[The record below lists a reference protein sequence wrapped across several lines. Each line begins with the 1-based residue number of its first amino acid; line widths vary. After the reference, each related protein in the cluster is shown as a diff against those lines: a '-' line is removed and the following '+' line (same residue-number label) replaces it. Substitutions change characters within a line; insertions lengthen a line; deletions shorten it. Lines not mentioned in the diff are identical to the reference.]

1 MTKKEQ
7 KELGRVLMASVDDYS
22 QLTLYLVNHKTK
34 EIQEITDEPVNIL
47 IKVMTIS
54 DEDLPDMDVEIG
66 IVTDENLY

>member
-7 KELGRVLMASVDDYS
+7 KELGRVLMTAVDDYS

-34 EIQEITDEPVNIL
+34 EIQEITDEPINIL
-47 IKVMTIS
+47 IKVMTIPE
-54 DEDLPDMDVEIG
+54 EDLPDMDVEIG